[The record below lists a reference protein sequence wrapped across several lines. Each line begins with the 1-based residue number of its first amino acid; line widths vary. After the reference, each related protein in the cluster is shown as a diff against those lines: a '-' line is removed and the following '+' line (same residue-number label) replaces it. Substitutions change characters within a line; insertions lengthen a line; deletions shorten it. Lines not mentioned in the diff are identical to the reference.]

1 LVMWHIGYLFLHQ
14 VGNSDDRNRDL
25 IFKVK
30 ERTHM
35 FSRTIGKKDW
45 PDDSSDLSKEASIS

>member
-1 LVMWHIGYLFLHQ
+1 MWHIEYLFLHQ

-35 FSRTIGKKDW
+35 FSRIIGKKAWLDE
-45 PDDSSDLSKEASIS
+45 SSNLSKEASIS